1 MEHNRLR
8 IIRSL
13 VPLLA
18 ALAAVPTLLSSSANA
33 APHAQGAT
41 SGVLVFAGYRD
52 GLSAIDTIN
61 ANGSGRR
68 QLTALQRSFAGEPAY
83 SPDGSK
89 IAYVCG
95 NFELCV
101 MNADGTAQGRL
112 TTSPWPQKWDYV
124 DHPTWSPDGT
134 KIAFASN
141 ADGKF
146 HVYMINADGT
156 GLHKLAGTTL
166 NDDDPS
172 WSPDGTKIG
181 FDRYRSWS
189 GGTSAIYVMNADGTQ
204 PRRLSPGGVNGY
216 GPSWAP
222 DGSQVTFSAYEGD
235 NAHLFIVNA
244 DGSDNHQLTHGLC
257 EETDPTWTPDGS
269 GLAFERNCADRLGIA
284 RGQFGGQI
292 VRITAPRNGFD
303 LYPEWQ
309 PKPTGGPPRRRSGRR
324 RRRPVTP
331 ASRARTFTGERR
343 SWGSTTCPTAVRASS
358 AAPWLT
364 IAPHSRTSRPLV
376 RIPIGGSCSGA
387 TRPLASDSLPPR
399 AASSS
404 STSGRPRTASAAR
417 RWPTSG
423 PERSSNAAQRSGSLR
438 PTTSPS
444 FPTEPEPSP
453 SLRDVAALSDAR
465 LRIWTEIR
473 N

>member
-309 PKPTGGPPRRRSGRR
+309 PKPAGGPA
-324 RRRPVTP
+324 VTSIGP
-331 ASRARTFTGERR
+331 PSTPTG
-343 SWGSTTCPTAVRASS
+343 
-358 AAPWLT
+358 
-364 IAPHSRTSRPLV
+364 
-376 RIPIGGSCSGA
+376 
-387 TRPLASDSLPPR
+387 
-399 AASSS
+399 
-404 STSGRPRTASAAR
+404 
-417 RWPTSG
+417 
-423 PERSSNAAQRSGSLR
+423 
-438 PTTSPS
+438 
-444 FPTEPEPSP
+444 
-453 SLRDVAALSDAR
+453 DAR
-465 LRIWTEIR
+465 LASAYFYWGTQVLGIDYLPYGSPGLERSTLAHDRAALADLKTARPDTHRGELLR
-473 N
+473 SNATAGFRLAAAASRQFLLYFRASAHGKRRAAVAYERAGEKLERRAEKRFTAADNLAELPY

>member
-68 QLTALQRSFAGEPAY
+68 RLTALQRSFAGETAY
-83 SPDGSK
+83 
-89 IAYVCG
+89 
-95 NFELCV
+95 
-101 MNADGTAQGRL
+101 
-112 TTSPWPQKWDYV
+112 
-124 DHPTWSPDGT
+124 SPDGT

-146 HVYMINADGT
+146 HAYMINADGT

-235 NAHLFIVNA
+235 NAHLFVVNA

-257 EETDPTWTPDGS
+257 GETDPTWTPDGS

-309 PKPTGGPPRRRSGRR
+309 
-324 RRRPVTP
+324 
-331 ASRARTFTGERR
+331 
-343 SWGSTTCPTAVRASS
+343 
-358 AAPWLT
+358 
-364 IAPHSRTSRPLV
+364 
-376 RIPIGGSCSGA
+376 
-387 TRPLASDSLPPR
+387 
-399 AASSS
+399 
-404 STSGRPRTASAAR
+404 
-417 RWPTSG
+417 
-423 PERSSNAAQRSGSLR
+423 
-438 PTTSPS
+438 
-444 FPTEPEPSP
+444 
-453 SLRDVAALSDAR
+453 
-465 LRIWTEIR
+465 
-473 N
+473 